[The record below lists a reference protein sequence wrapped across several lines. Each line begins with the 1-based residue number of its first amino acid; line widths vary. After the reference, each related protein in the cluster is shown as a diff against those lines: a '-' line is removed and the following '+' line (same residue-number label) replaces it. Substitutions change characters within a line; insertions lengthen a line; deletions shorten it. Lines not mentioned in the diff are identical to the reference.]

1 LWATDP
7 NTLEKGDDQMARRVL
22 IMGAAGRDFHNF
34 NVVYRDDRRTE
45 VVAFTATQIPFID
58 DRRYPPELAGENY
71 PQGIQI
77 HPEQQLEQLI
87 RDLQVEDVV
96 FSYSDVSHEY
106 VMHMA
111 SRVLAAGANFLLLG
125 PDDTM
130 LEATVPVVAVCAIRT
145 GSGKSQTTRKVADTL
160 KAAGKTPVVVRHPMP
175 YGNLVA
181 QRVQRFQTLADL
193 DAANVT
199 IEEREEYEHHIRTG
213 TVVYAGVDYGSI
225 LEQAQRECDVLL
237 WDGGNN
243 DISFYRPTVQLTVL
257 DPLRPGHEVSYH
269 PGETNL
275 RLADV
280 LVINK
285 IDSATP
291 EQIAAVERSIADT
304 NPNAMVIKARSE
316 VTAEGGEQI
325 EGKRVL
331 VIEDG
336 PTLTHGE
343 MSYGAGVVAAKKHN
357 AAEIVDPRDY
367 AVGTLKDTYAKYEIG
382 HILPAMGYSDQQLKD
397 MEDMVNA
404 VPADVVVVAS
414 PIDLRHLIDIQKP
427 AVRVRYDLVEEPG
440 SPTIADALKKV
451 L

>member
-1 LWATDP
+1 
-7 NTLEKGDDQMARRVL
+7 MARRVL

-34 NVVYRDDRRTE
+34 NVVYRGDERSE

-58 DRRYPPELAGENY
+58 DRRYPPELAGDRY
-71 PQGIQI
+71 PNGIQI
-77 HPEQQLEQLI
+77 HPEDQLEQLI

-111 SRVLAAGANFLLLG
+111 SRVMAAGPNFLLLG
-125 PDDTM
+125 PNDTM
-130 LEATVPVVAVCAIRT
+130 IDATVPVVAVCAVRT

-160 KAAGKTPVVVRHPMP
+160 RAHGKTPVVVRHPMP

-181 QRVQRFQTLADL
+181 QRVQRFETLEDL
-193 DAANVT
+193 DTANVT
-199 IEEREEYEHHIRTG
+199 IEEREEYEHHLRTG
-213 TVVYAGVDYGSI
+213 TVVYAGVDYGAI
-225 LEQAQRECDVLL
+225 LDQAQQECDVLL

-243 DISFYRPTVQLTVL
+243 DIPFYRPTVFLTVV
-257 DPLRPGHEVSYH
+257 DPLRPGHEVTYH

-275 RLADV
+275 RMADV

-291 EQIAAVERSIADT
+291 EQVAAVEASIAT
-304 NPNAMVIKARSE
+304 ANPGAMVIKARSE
-316 VTAEGGEQI
+316 VTADGGEQI

-343 MSYGAGVVAAKKHN
+343 MAYGAGVVAAKQHN
-357 AAEIVDPRDY
+357 AAEIVDPREF
-367 AVGTLKDTYAKYEIG
+367 AVGTLKDTYAKYDIG
-382 HILPAMGYSDQQLKD
+382 DVLPAMGYSDQQLKD
-397 MEDMVNA
+397 MEQMIDA
-404 VPADVVVVAS
+404 VPADVVIVAS
-414 PIDLRHLIDIQKP
+414 PIDLRHLLDIKKP

-440 SPTIADALKKV
+440 SPTIADALTKV

>member
-1 LWATDP
+1 
-7 NTLEKGDDQMARRVL
+7 MARRVL

-34 NVVYRDDRRTE
+34 NVAYRDDEGSE

-58 DRRYPPELAGENY
+58 DRRYPPELAGELY
-71 PQGIQI
+71 PNGIQI
-77 HPEQQLEQLI
+77 HPETQLDHLI
-87 RDLQVEDVV
+87 RDLEVEDVV
-96 FSYSDVSHEY
+96 FSYSDVSHTY

-111 SRVLAAGANFLLLG
+111 SRVMAAGANFVLLG
-125 PDDTM
+125 PNDTM
-130 LEATVPVVAVCAIRT
+130 LDATVPVVAVCAVRT

-160 KAAGKTPVVVRHPMP
+160 RANGKTPVVVRHPMP

-181 QRVQRFQTLADL
+181 QRVQRFETLEDL
-193 DAANVT
+193 DTANVT
-199 IEEREEYEHHIRTG
+199 IEEREEYEHHLRTG
-213 TVVYAGVDYGSI
+213 TVVYAGVDYGAI
-225 LEQAQRECDVLL
+225 LEQAQQECDVLL

-243 DISFYRPTVQLTVL
+243 DTPFYRPTVHITVV
-257 DPLRPGHEVSYH
+257 DPLRPGHEVTYF

-275 RLADV
+275 RMADV

-291 EQIAAVERSIADT
+291 EQVAAVERSIADA

-343 MSYGAGVVAAKKHN
+343 MRYGAGVVAAKKHG

-367 AVGTLKDTYAKYEIG
+367 VVGTLKDTYAKYDIG
-382 HILPAMGYSDQQLKD
+382 DILPAMGYSDQQLKD
-397 MEDMVNA
+397 MEQIVNS
-404 VPADVVVVAS
+404 VPADVVVIAS
-414 PIDLRHLIDIQKP
+414 PIDLRHLLDIQKP
-427 AVRVRYDLVEEPG
+427 AVRVVYDLVEETG

>member
-1 LWATDP
+1 
-7 NTLEKGDDQMARRVL
+7 MARRVL

-34 NVVYRDDRRTE
+34 NVAYRDDPGHD

-58 DRRYPPELAGENY
+58 DRRYPPELAGERY
-71 PQGIQI
+71 PDGIQI
-77 HPEQQLEQLI
+77 HPEDQLDRLI
-87 RDLQVEDVV
+87 RELEVDDVV
-96 FSYSDVSHEY
+96 FSYSDVSHKY

-111 SRVLAAGANFLLLG
+111 SRVMAAGANFELLG
-125 PDDTM
+125 PNDTM
-130 LEATVPVVAVCAIRT
+130 LAATAPVVAVCAVRT
-145 GSGKSQTTRKVADTL
+145 GAGKSQTTRKVADTL
-160 KAAGKTPVVVRHPMP
+160 RAHSKTPVVVRHPMP

-181 QRVQRFQTLADL
+181 QRVQRFQTLEDL

-199 IEEREEYEHHIRTG
+199 IEEREEYEHHLRTG
-213 TVVYAGVDYGSI
+213 TVVYAGVDYAAI
-225 LEQAQRECDVLL
+225 LEQAQQECDVLL

-243 DISFYRPTVQLTVL
+243 DIPFYRPAVHLTVV
-257 DPLRPGHEVSYH
+257 DPLRPGHEVTYY

-275 RLADV
+275 RMADV

-291 EQIAAVERSIADT
+291 EQVAAVERSIADT
-304 NPNAMVIKARSE
+304 NPHAMVIKARSE

-343 MSYGAGVVAAKKHN
+343 MRYGAGVVAARQHG
-357 AAEIVDPRDY
+357 AAEIVDPREF
-367 AVGTLKDTYAKYEIG
+367 AVGTLKDTYAKYDVG
-382 HILPAMGYSDQQLKD
+382 DVLPAMGYSDQQLKD
-397 MEDMVNA
+397 MEQMVNT

-440 SPTIADALKKV
+440 SPTVADALKKV

>member
-1 LWATDP
+1 
-7 NTLEKGDDQMARRVL
+7 MARRVL

-34 NVVYRDDRRTE
+34 NVVYRDDRRTD

-160 KAAGKTPVVVRHPMP
+160 KAHGKTPVVVRHPMP

-181 QRVQRFQTLADL
+181 QRVQRFQTLEDL

-213 TVVYAGVDYGSI
+213 TVVYAGVDYGAI
-225 LEQAQRECDVLL
+225 LEQAQQECDVLL

-243 DISFYRPTVQLTVL
+243 DISFYRPTVLLTVL

-275 RLADV
+275 RMADV

-304 NPNAMVIKARSE
+304 NPTAMVIKARSE

-343 MSYGAGVVAAKKHN
+343 MRYGAGVVAAKKHN
-357 AAEIVDPRDY
+357 ASEIVDPREY
-367 AVGTLKDTYAKYEIG
+367 AVGTLKDTYAKYDIG
-382 HILPAMGYSDQQLKD
+382 DVLPAMGYSDQQLKD

-414 PIDLRHLIDIQKP
+414 PIDLRHLIDIKKP

-440 SPTIADALKKV
+440 SPTIADALKRV

>member
-1 LWATDP
+1 
-7 NTLEKGDDQMARRVL
+7 MARRVL

-34 NVVYRDDRRTE
+34 NVVYRGDERSE

-58 DRRYPPELAGENY
+58 DRRYPPELAGERY
-71 PQGIQI
+71 PNGIQI
-77 HPEQQLEQLI
+77 HPEDQLEQLI
-87 RDLQVEDVV
+87 RDLRVEDVV
-96 FSYSDVSHEY
+96 FSYSDVSHEF

-111 SRVLAAGANFLLLG
+111 SRVMAAGPNFLLLG
-125 PDDTM
+125 PNDTM
-130 LEATVPVVAVCAIRT
+130 LDASVPVVAVCAVRT

-160 KAAGKTPVVVRHPMP
+160 RAHGKTPVVVRHPMP

-181 QRVQRFQTLADL
+181 QRVQRFETLEDL
-193 DAANVT
+193 DTANVT
-199 IEEREEYEHHIRTG
+199 IEEREEYEHHLRTG
-213 TVVYAGVDYGSI
+213 TVVYAGVDYGAI
-225 LEQAQRECDVLL
+225 LEQAQQECDVLL

-243 DISFYRPTVQLTVL
+243 DIPFYRPAVFLTVV
-257 DPLRPGHEVSYH
+257 DPLRPGHEVTYH

-275 RLADV
+275 RMADV

-291 EQIAAVERSIADT
+291 EQLAAVQASIAT
-304 NPNAMVIKARSE
+304 ANPGAMVIKARSE

-343 MSYGAGVVAAKKHN
+343 MAYGAGVVAAKQHN
-357 AAEIVDPRDY
+357 AAEIVDPREF
-367 AVGTLKDTYAKYEIG
+367 AVGTLKDTYAKYDIG
-382 HILPAMGYSDQQLKD
+382 DVLPAMGYSDQQLKD
-397 MEDMVNA
+397 MEQMIDA
-404 VPADVVVVAS
+404 VPADVVIVAS
-414 PIDLRHLIDIQKP
+414 PIDLRHLLDIKKP

-440 SPTIADALKKV
+440 SPTIADALTKV